1 MRVVALA
8 APGLPADEQIDG
20 GVRVTRVAVDRRIT
34 SALRPLPAGLRAAI
48 ARLIGLDPSS
58 TILPAVRV
66 RGLDRLRHPLRRSLE
81 LAAHVRRVGP
91 WAAAIVAAAPETDV
105 FQTQALP
112 ALPVVRSAA
121 RRLGGRFVYDFADYQ
136 TEAAR
141 IAQLPR
147 PLRAIARRSERNLA
161 AAAAGMFA
169 VSGPMADLIAER
181 FKVAR
186 PGVLLNCPPLW
197 RADETR
203 PPAATRIRSALGL
216 PEGRRIVLHHGQFK
230 PGRGIEELLA
240 AADQPALRAVDPAIV
255 LLGYG
260 RLRPVLEA
268 AARQRPG
275 RVFILPGVS
284 PDELLDW
291 VASADVC
298 YLGVPPV
305 TLNQRLTIPNKL
317 FESLMA
323 GVPVVAATGTEQ
335 ARVVERESVGSTV
348 DIRSAA
354 QLAAALVELLSLTHD
369 AREAL
374 RQRCRTL
381 ALTTYNWEARS
392 AALVELYGRLAA
404 EGAEMA
410 AATASP
416 ASTKNA
422 A

>member
-8 APGLPADEQIDG
+8 GSGLPTDEHLDG
-20 GVRVTRVAVDRRIT
+20 GVRVTRVKVDRRIT
-34 SALRPLPAGLRAAI
+34 SALRPLPQGVRAAL
-48 ARLIGLDPSS
+48 ARLIGLEPDAI
-58 TILPAVRV
+58 ILSAVPA

-91 WAAAIVAAAPETDV
+91 WAAAVVRAAPETDV

-112 ALPVVRSAA
+112 ALPVVHSAA
-121 RRLGGRFVYDFADYQ
+121 RRVGGRFVYDFADYQ

-141 IAQLPR
+141 LARLPR
-147 PLRAIARRSERNLA
+147 MLRAFVRRRELGWARE
-161 AAAAGMFA
+161 AAGLFA
-169 VSGPMADLIAER
+169 VTEPMADLVAQR
-181 FKVAR
+181 FNVER
-186 PGVLLNCPPLW
+186 PGVLLNCPPSW
-197 RADETR
+197 RADEAT
-203 PPAATRIRSALGL
+203 PPVSSRLRAALGL
-216 PEGRRIVLHHGQFK
+216 PPGRLIVLHHGQFK

-240 AADQPALRAVDPAIV
+240 AADDPALRALDPAIV

-275 RVFILPGVS
+275 RVYILPGVS
-284 PDELLDW
+284 PEGLLDW

-323 GVPVVAATGTEQ
+323 GVPVVAAAGTGQ
-335 ARVVERESVGSTV
+335 ALVVEREGVGQTV
-348 DIRSAA
+348 DIADP
-354 QLAAALVELLSLTHD
+354 AALARALHTLL
-369 AREAL
+369 AMPQAERAAL
-374 RQRCRTL
+374 RQHCRTL
-381 ALTTYNWEARS
+381 ALTRYNWEARS
-392 AALVELYGRLAA
+392 APLVTLYGRLAA
-404 EGAEMA
+404 
-410 AATASP
+410 ATASA

-422 A
+422 E